1 MKPITA
7 HEVLPVTVYDRVR
20 PLLRPLFIA
29 EKERRRL
36 QVGEHLTLLF
46 ENRQTV
52 WYQIHEILRVERIFE
67 DAAVNHEIATYNE
80 LMPAPGALSATL
92 LIEYA
97 DPAARDAELR
107 RLVGL
112 ERHLWI
118 VIDGQRISASFDVH
132 QMSTDQISS
141 VQFISFPLGA
151 AVDAERFA
159 ELAGAG
165 RIAFEVDHPHL
176 AARAVM
182 SGTLGAALSFDLRPE

>member
-29 EKERRRL
+29 EKDRRRL
-36 QVGEHLTLLF
+36 AVGEHLTLLF

-52 WYQIHEILRVERIFE
+52 WYQVHEMLRAERIFE

-80 LMPAPGALSATL
+80 LIPKPGELSATL
-92 LIEYA
+92 LIEYT
-97 DPAARDAELR
+97 DAAERDTELE

-112 ERHLWI
+112 ERHLWM
-118 VIDGQRISASFDVH
+118 VVDGQRVAGRFDLR
-132 QMSTDQISS
+132 QMSPGEISS
-141 VQFISFPLGA
+141 VQFVAFALGDV
-151 AVDAERFA
+151 VDAERFA

-165 RIAFEVDHPHL
+165 RIAIEVDHSHL
-176 AARAVM
+176 AARAPL
-182 SGTLGAALSFDLRPE
+182 GATLGAVLAADLRPD